1 MVFSSAVF
9 LFIFLPAVF
18 ILYRLIP
25 ALKIK
30 NLFLALASIVFYAFG
45 RLDYVLLFLFSV
57 CVNYFSGLL
66 LMGKGRGRKLFLTLS
81 VILNIGVLCVFKYA
95 DFLIGTLNSLFRL
108 SLPLPGIT
116 NPVGI
121 SFFTFQG
128 LSYTIDVYRDPDSG
142 TRDFSKL
149 LLYISFFPQLVAGP
163 IVKYH
168 DVADQIEDRRCTPE
182 MTAYGVRRC
191 ILGLS
196 KKLLIANAVGFIADR
211 VFNEFLPGGIGD
223 WRLMWLGA
231 ACYTLQI
238 YYDFSGYSDMA
249 IGMGRMFG
257 FTFRENFDHP
267 YGAASMKEFWR
278 KWHISLSS
286 WFKEYLYIP
295 LGGNRKGKARTALNK
310 FIVFFCTGIWHG
322 ADWTFVFWGL
332 GHGLLTSL
340 EDLGVIPAE
349 KLGRSRIG
357 RVAAKAY
364 TLFSVMILFVF
375 FRAGSCAGT
384 GGERFALAFRL
395 ITLMFS
401 GRGDAYSSYL
411 LGSLLTPAACLV
423 LVLAVLL
430 AGNIPARLRAA
441 FAASAAADSAVFE
454 MLGHLCLLLLYA
466 LCVMSLAR
474 GGFNPFIYFQF

>member
-18 ILYRLIP
+18 VLDRIIP
-25 ALKIK
+25 KLRFK
-30 NLFLALASIVFYAFG
+30 NLFLAFASIVFYAFG
-45 RLDYVLLFLFSV
+45 QLNYVLLFLFSV

-66 LMGKGRGRKLFLTLS
+66 LMREGERRKFFLTLS
-81 VILNIGVLCVFKYA
+81 VILNIGVLCIFKYA
-95 DFLIGTLNSLFRL
+95 DFLIGTLNSLLHL

-128 LSYTIDVYRDPDSG
+128 LSYSIDVYRDRDSG
-142 TRDFSKL
+142 TRDFSKV
-149 LLYISFFPQLVAGP
+149 LLYLSFFPQLVAGP

-168 DVADQIEDRRCTPE
+168 DVASQLEERRCTPE
-182 MTAYGVRRC
+182 LTAYGVRRC
-191 ILGLS
+191 IFGLS
-196 KKLLIANAVGFIADR
+196 KKLLIANAAGYIADK
-211 VFNEFLPGGIGD
+211 VFNEYLPGGAGD

-267 YGAASMKEFWR
+267 YGSASMKEFWR

-310 FIVFFCTGIWHG
+310 FVVFFCTGIWHG
-322 ADWTFVFWGL
+322 ASWTFVFWGL

-340 EDLGVIPAE
+340 EDLGVIPVE
-349 KLGRSRIG
+349 KHGQSMLGRAVG
-357 RVAAKAY
+357 KAY
-364 TLFSVMILFVF
+364 TLFSVMLLFIF
-375 FRAGSCAGT
+375 FRADS
-384 GGERFALAFRL
+384 FSQAFRL
-395 ITLMFS
+395 IALMFS
-401 GRGDAYSSYL
+401 GRPDAYSAFL
-411 LGSLLTPAACLV
+411 LRSLLTPAACFV
-423 LVLAVLL
+423 LILAVLL
-430 AGNIPARLRAA
+430 AGNLPGRLKTLVSGSR
-441 FAASAAADSAVFE
+441 AADSAALRI
-454 MLGHLCLLLLYA
+454 LGCAGLLSLYILCIM
-466 LCVMSLAR
+466 CLAR
-474 GGFNPFIYFQF
+474 GGFNPFIYFRF